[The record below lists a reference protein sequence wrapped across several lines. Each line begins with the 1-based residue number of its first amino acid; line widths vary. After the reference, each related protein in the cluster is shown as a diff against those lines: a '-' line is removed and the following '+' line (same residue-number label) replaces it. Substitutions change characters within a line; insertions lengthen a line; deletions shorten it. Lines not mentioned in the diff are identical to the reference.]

1 MHAASPHH
9 LIARALHDPAI
20 ASRVEDKNL
29 RVIAVGK
36 AAPFMADTFANIA
49 GDRIRDGIV
58 IGTHLPIALP
68 PRLEWIPSS
77 HPLPD
82 ERSVAAGRRAIEVA
96 QRTDP
101 GDTLVVLLSGG
112 ASALMAV
119 PAGNLT
125 LEDKRTAVNALL
137 KAGAD
142 ITALNTIRKHLSAVK
157 GGRLAASAPGSTVCL
172 AISDVVGDDL
182 SVIGSGPTVPDP
194 STYRDAWNYINRF
207 EVEALLT
214 QAACDYL
221 RAGLEGAITET
232 PKAGDPRFEQSVTR
246 VIGGRFNAMSGAD
259 EAARSL
265 GYDVILIDEPI
276 VGDARTMGP
285 IVLQRARALA
295 AGRRRPV
302 AVIAS
307 GETTVKVTGGG
318 KGGRNQEIALSV
330 AKALAHES
338 TDVALA
344 SVGTDGIDG
353 PTDAA
358 GAYSDT
364 TTVARAGQQSLD
376 ADAFLADNN
385 AYAFFHA
392 IGDLIMTG
400 PSTTNVG
407 DLQIVL
413 FR

>member
-1 MHAASPHH
+1 M
-9 LIARALHDPAI
+9 
-20 ASRVEDKNL
+20 
-29 RVIAVGK
+29 IAVGK
-36 AAPFMADTFANIA
+36 AAPFMAETFAQIA

-58 IGTHLPIALP
+58 IGTHLPITLP
-68 PRLEWIPSS
+68 PKLEWMQSS

-82 ERSVAAGRRAIEVA
+82 ARSVAAGRRALEVA
-96 QRTDP
+96 QRTDSA
-101 GDTLVVLLSGG
+101 DTLVVLLSGG

-119 PAGNLT
+119 PAGTLT

-137 KAGAD
+137 KGGAD

-157 GGRLAASAPGSTVCL
+157 GGRLAAAASGPTVCL

-194 STYRDAWNYINRF
+194 STYRDAWNYIDRF
-207 EVEALLT
+207 GVEELIT
-214 QAACDYL
+214 QAARDYL
-221 RAGLEGAITET
+221 RGGLEGAIAET
-232 PKAGDPRFEQSVTR
+232 PKAGDPRLERSVTR
-246 VIGGRFNAMSGAD
+246 VIGGRFNAMNGAA
-259 EAARSL
+259 ETARGL
-265 GYDVILIDEPI
+265 GYEVVSSDEPI

-285 IVLQRARALA
+285 VVLDKARALA
-295 AGRRRPV
+295 AGRTRPV

-307 GETTVKVTGGG
+307 GETTVKVVGRG

-330 AKALAHES
+330 AEALSQEPS
-338 TDVALA
+338 EIALG

-364 TTVARAGQQSLD
+364 TTIQRARRHSMD
-376 ADAFLADNN
+376 AAAYLSDNN
-385 AYAFFHA
+385 AYAFFQK
-392 IGDLIMTG
+392 IDDLIITG

-407 DLQIVL
+407 DLQIIL
-413 FR
+413 FN

>member
-1 MHAASPHH
+1 VE
-9 LIARALHDPAI
+9 DPAI
-20 ASRVEDKNL
+20 ASRLRGRDL

-36 AAPFMADTFANIA
+36 AAPFMADAFAAVA
-49 GDRIRDGIV
+49 GARIRDGIV

-68 PRLEWIPSS
+68 KHLEWIPSS

-82 ERSVAAGRRAIEVA
+82 ARSVAAGRRAIEVA
-96 QRTDP
+96 QRTDS
-101 GDTLVVLLSGG
+101 DNTLVVLLSGG

-119 PAGNLT
+119 PAGALT

-137 KAGAD
+137 KGGAD

-157 GGRLAASAPGSTVCL
+157 GGRLAAAASGPTVCL

-194 STYRDAWNYINRF
+194 STYRDAWDYIERLG
-207 EVEALLT
+207 VEPLLT
-214 QAACDYL
+214 EAARNYL
-221 RAGLEGAITET
+221 RAGLEGTIVET
-232 PKAGDPRFEQSVTR
+232 PKAGDPRFAQSVTR
-246 VIGGRFNAMSGAD
+246 VIGGRFNAMSGAA
-259 EAARSL
+259 ETARAL
-265 GYDVILIDEPI
+265 GYDVIVCQEPI

-285 IVLQRARALA
+285 VVLDRARMLA
-295 AGRRRPV
+295 AGRQRPV
-302 AVIAS
+302 AVIFS
-307 GETTVKVTGGG
+307 GETTVKVVGTG

-330 AKALAHES
+330 AGKLAAESGDIALG
-338 TDVALA
+338 

-364 TTVARAGQQSLD
+364 ATIARAVQQGLD

-385 AYAFFHA
+385 AYAFFQR
-392 IGDLIMTG
+392 IDDLIITG

>member
-1 MHAASPHH
+1 MQ
-9 LIARALHDPAI
+9 DPAI
-20 ASRVEDKNL
+20 ASRVEGKNL

-36 AAPFMADTFANIA
+36 AAPFMADTFARLA

-68 PRLEWIPSS
+68 AQLEWIPSS

-82 ERSVAAGRRAIEVA
+82 ARSVAAGRRALEVA

-119 PAGNLT
+119 PAGKLT
-125 LEDKRTAVNALL
+125 LDDKRTAVNALL
-137 KAGAD
+137 KGGAD

-157 GGRLAASAPGSTVCL
+157 GGRLAAAAAGPTVCL

-194 STYRDAWNYINRF
+194 STYRDAWDYIDRF
-207 EVEALLT
+207 GVEALLT
-214 QAACDYL
+214 PAAKDYL
-221 RAGLEGAITET
+221 RAGLEGAIRET
-232 PKAGDPRFEQSVTR
+232 PKAGDPRFERSVTR
-246 VIGGRFNAMSGAD
+246 VIGGRFNAMHGAA
-259 EAARSL
+259 ETARSL
-265 GYDVILIDEPI
+265 GYDVVLSEEPV

-285 IVLQRARALA
+285 IVLDRARALA
-295 AGRRRPV
+295 AGRKKPI

-307 GETTVKVTGGG
+307 GETTVKVVGTG
-318 KGGRNQEIALSV
+318 KGGRNQEIALSI
-330 AKALAHES
+330 AKALSNETS
-338 TDVALA
+338 DIALA
-344 SVGTDGIDG
+344 SFGTDGIDG

-358 GAYSDT
+358 GAYADVT
-364 TTVARAGQQSLD
+364 TISRSRQQSLD
-376 ADAFLADNN
+376 AGAYLADNN
-385 AYAFFHA
+385 SYAFFEKLD
-392 IGDLIMTG
+392 DLIITG

>member
-1 MHAASPHH
+1 
-9 LIARALHDPAI
+9 
-20 ASRVEDKNL
+20 
-29 RVIAVGK
+29 
-36 AAPFMADTFANIA
+36 
-49 GDRIRDGIV
+49 
-58 IGTHLPIALP
+58 
-68 PRLEWIPSS
+68 
-77 HPLPD
+77 
-82 ERSVAAGRRAIEVA
+82 VAAGRRALEVA

-137 KAGAD
+137 KGGAD

-157 GGRLAASAPGSTVCL
+157 GGRLAAAAAGPTVCL

-194 STYRDAWNYINRF
+194 STYRAAWDYIDRLG
-207 EVEALLT
+207 VEALLT
-214 QAACDYL
+214 PAAKDYL
-221 RAGLEGAITET
+221 RAGLDGAIPET
-232 PKAGDPRFEQSVTR
+232 PKAGDPRFERSVTR
-246 VIGGRFNAMSGAD
+246 VIGGRFNAMHGAA
-259 EAARSL
+259 ETAKSL
-265 GYDVILIDEPI
+265 GYDVVLSEEPI

-285 IVLQRARALA
+285 VVLERARALA
-295 AGRRRPV
+295 AGRKRPV
-302 AVIAS
+302 AVVAS
-307 GETTVKVTGGG
+307 GETTVKVVGSGT
-318 KGGRNQEIALSV
+318 GGRNQEIALSV
-330 AKALAHES
+330 AKALSNETA
-338 TDVALA
+338 DIALG

-358 GAYSDT
+358 GAYADT
-364 TTVARAGQQSLD
+364 TTIARAQQQSLD
-376 ADAFLADNN
+376 ADAYLADNN
-385 AYAFFHA
+385 SYAFFQKLD
-392 IGDLIMTG
+392 DLIVTG

>member
-1 MHAASPHH
+1 LLGTS
-9 LIARALHDPAI
+9 
-20 ASRVEDKNL
+20 L

-36 AAPFMADTFANIA
+36 AAPFMADSFATIA

-68 PRLEWIPSS
+68 KQLEWIPSS

-82 ERSVAAGRRAIEVA
+82 ERSVAAGRRALDVA
-96 QRTDP
+96 RRTDA
-101 GDTLVVLLSGG
+101 GETLVVLLSGG

-119 PAGNLT
+119 PAGDLT
-125 LEDKRTAVNALL
+125 LADKRTAVNALL
-137 KAGAD
+137 KGGAD

-157 GGRLAASAPGSTVCL
+157 GGRLAATASGPTVCL

-194 STYRDAWNYINRF
+194 STYHDAWNYIDRYG
-207 EVEALLT
+207 VESLLT
-214 QAACDYL
+214 LGARDYL
-221 RAGLEGAITET
+221 RAGLAGTMPET
-232 PKAGDPRFEQSVTR
+232 PKAGDARFDRSITR
-246 VIGGRFNAMSGAD
+246 VIGGRFNAMTGAA
-259 EAARSL
+259 ETARSL
-265 GYDVILIDEPI
+265 GYEVVLSDEPI

-285 IVLQRARALA
+285 VVLERARSLA
-295 AGRRRPV
+295 AGRSRAV

-307 GETTVKVTGGG
+307 GETTVKVVGKG

-330 AKALAHES
+330 ARALAAEPREM
-338 TDVALA
+338 ALG
-344 SVGTDGIDG
+344 SMGTDGIDG

-358 GAYSDT
+358 GAYADT
-364 TTVARAGQQSLD
+364 TTIARAQQRSLD
-376 ADAFLADNN
+376 ADAHLADNN
-385 AYAFFHA
+385 AYAFFQ
-392 IGDLIMTG
+392 GLDDLIITG

-407 DLQIVL
+407 DLQVVL

>member
-1 MHAASPHH
+1 MDG
-9 LIARALHDPAI
+9 RD
-20 ASRVEDKNL
+20 L

-36 AAPFMADTFANIA
+36 AAPFMAETFAKIA
-49 GDRIRDGIV
+49 GERMRDGIV

-68 PRLEWIPSS
+68 ERLEWIPSS

-82 ERSVAAGRRAIEVA
+82 ARSVAAGRRALDVA
-96 QRTDP
+96 ERTDSA
-101 GDTLVVLLSGG
+101 DTLVVLLSGG

-119 PAGNLT
+119 PAGALT

-137 KAGAD
+137 KGGAD

-157 GGRLAASAPGSTVCL
+157 GGRLAAAASGPTVCL

-194 STYRDAWNYINRF
+194 STYRDAWNYIERF
-207 EVEALLT
+207 GVEALLT
-214 QAACDYL
+214 QAAKDYL
-221 RAGLEGAITET
+221 RAGLEGSIAET
-232 PKAGDPRFEQSVTR
+232 PKAGDPRLERSVTR
-246 VIGGRFNAMSGAD
+246 VIGGRFNAMNGA
-259 EAARSL
+259 AQTARTL
-265 GYDVILIDEPI
+265 GYDVVLSEEPI

-285 IVLQRARALA
+285 IVLEKARALA
-295 AGRRRPV
+295 AGRARPV

-307 GETTVKVTGGG
+307 GETTVKVVGTG

-330 AKALAHES
+330 AEALSREPS
-338 TDVALA
+338 QMALG
-344 SVGTDGIDG
+344 SIGTDGVDG

-358 GAYSDT
+358 GAYVDT
-364 TTVARAGQQSLD
+364 TTIQRAQQQSLD
-376 ADAFLADNN
+376 AGAFLADNN
-385 AYAFFHA
+385 AYAFFQA
-392 IGDLIMTG
+392 IDDLIITG

-413 FR
+413 FT

>member
-1 MHAASPHH
+1 MAA
-9 LIARALHDPAI
+9 
-20 ASRVEDKNL
+20 
-29 RVIAVGK
+29 
-36 AAPFMADTFANIA
+36 TFAQLA

-68 PRLEWIPSS
+68 ERLEWMPSS

-82 ERSVAAGRRAIEVA
+82 ARSVAAGRRALEVA
-96 QRTDP
+96 QRTDSA
-101 GDTLVVLLSGG
+101 DTLVVLLSGG

-119 PAGNLT
+119 PAGTLT

-137 KAGAD
+137 KGGAD

-157 GGRLAASAPGSTVCL
+157 GGRLAAAASGPTVCL

-194 STYRDAWNYINRF
+194 STYRDAWNYIDRF
-207 EVEALLT
+207 GVEAQIT
-214 QAACDYL
+214 QAARDYL
-221 RAGLEGAITET
+221 RAGLEGAIAET
-232 PKAGDPRFEQSVTR
+232 PKAGDPRLERSVTR
-246 VIGGRFNAMSGAD
+246 VIGGRFNAMDGAA
-259 EAARSL
+259 ETARAL
-265 GYDVILIDEPI
+265 GYEVVLIDAPI

-285 IVLQRARALA
+285 VVLKRARALA
-295 AGRRRPV
+295 AGRPRPV

-307 GETTVKVTGGG
+307 GETTVKVVGGG

-330 AKALAHES
+330 AKALSYETPAI
-338 TDVALA
+338 ALG

-364 TTVARAGQQSLD
+364 TTLQRARQHSMD
-376 ADAFLADNN
+376 ADAYLADNN
-385 AYAFFHA
+385 AYAFFRK
-392 IGDLIMTG
+392 IDDLIITG

-407 DLQIVL
+407 DLQIIL
-413 FR
+413 FH

>member
-1 MHAASPHH
+1 VQ
-9 LIARALHDPAI
+9 DPAI
-20 ASRVEDKNL
+20 ASRLDGQRL

-36 AAPFMADTFANIA
+36 AAPFMADTFAALA

-68 PRLEWIPSS
+68 AALEWIPSS

-82 ERSVAAGRRAIEVA
+82 ARSVAAGRRALEVA
-96 QRTDP
+96 LRTDP

-137 KAGAD
+137 KGGAD

-157 GGRLAASAPGSTVCL
+157 GGRLAAAASGPTVCL

-194 STYRDAWNYINRF
+194 STYRDAWNYIDRF
-207 EVEALLT
+207 GVEALLT
-214 QAACDYL
+214 PAAKEYL
-221 RAGLEGAITET
+221 RAGLEGAIAET
-232 PKAGDPRFEQSVTR
+232 PKAGDSRFERSVTR
-246 VIGGRFNAMSGAD
+246 VIGGRFNAMNGAAD
-259 EAARSL
+259 TARSL
-265 GYDVILIDEPI
+265 GYDVVLSKEPV

-285 IVLQRARALA
+285 VVLERARALA
-295 AGRRRPV
+295 AGRTRPV

-307 GETTVKVTGGG
+307 GETTVKVVGSG

-330 AKALAHES
+330 AKALAHE
-338 TDVALA
+338 TAEVALG

-358 GAYSDT
+358 GAYADT
-364 TTVARAGQQSLD
+364 TTIRRSQQLSLE
-376 ADAFLADNN
+376 ADAYLADNN
-385 AYAFFHA
+385 SYAFFQKLD
-392 IGDLIMTG
+392 DLLITG

>member
-1 MHAASPHH
+1 MQ
-9 LIARALHDPAI
+9 DPAI
-20 ASRVEDKNL
+20 ASRLDGRRL

-36 AAPFMADTFANIA
+36 AAPFMADTFATIA

-68 PRLEWIPSS
+68 AQLEWIPSS

-82 ERSVAAGRRAIEVA
+82 ERSVAAGRRALEVA

-119 PAGNLT
+119 PAGKLT

-137 KAGAD
+137 KGGAD

-157 GGRLAASAPGSTVCL
+157 GGRLAAAASGPTVCL

-194 STYRDAWNYINRF
+194 STYRDAWNYIDRF
-207 EVEALLT
+207 GVEALLT
-214 QAACDYL
+214 QAAQDYL
-221 RAGLEGAITET
+221 RAGLEGAIAET
-232 PKAGDPRFEQSVTR
+232 PKAGDPRFERSVTR
-246 VIGGRFNAMSGAD
+246 VIGGRFNAMNGAA
-259 EAARSL
+259 ETARSL
-265 GYDVILIDEPI
+265 GYDVIAQRRADCRRRADD
-276 VGDARTMGP
+276 GSDRAGAGASAGCRQDAARGRDR
-285 IVLQRARALA
+285 QRRNDRQGRRQRERAAAIRRLRCRWRQALA
-295 AGRRRPV
+295 N
-302 AVIAS
+302 
-307 GETTVKVTGGG
+307 ET
-318 KGGRNQEIALSV
+318 A
-330 AKALAHES
+330 
-338 TDVALA
+338 DVALG

-364 TTVARAGQQSLD
+364 TTIARAQQQSLD

-385 AYAFFHA
+385 AYAFFQKLD
-392 IGDLIMTG
+392 DLIITG